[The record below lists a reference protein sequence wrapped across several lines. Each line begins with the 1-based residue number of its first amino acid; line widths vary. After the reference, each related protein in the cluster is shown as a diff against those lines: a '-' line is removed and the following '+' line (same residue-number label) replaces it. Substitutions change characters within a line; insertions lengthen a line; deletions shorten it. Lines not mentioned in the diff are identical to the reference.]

1 MPTNL
6 PDIRTGEIDEILG
19 KTPGS
24 LVSWGI
30 TVFFVIIALF
40 ITASWFFKY
49 PDVVHASIEITGNL
63 PPADIKART
72 SGKIDTFFVINNQ
85 KVHEDQVLG
94 LVENPADYS
103 EIVILKTHLNTRISQ
118 WQANDS
124 LNEWDIPI
132 SVGKL
137 GELQVYYS
145 AFTSAQHAYI
155 SYKEIDYYKN
165 KINTTQLQLTDY
177 RTLYDFTNEQLKTL
191 KSDFELASKDYKRYV
206 KLFDDQ
212 VIPEQELEKAQS
224 QYLNRKLAFE
234 SIRTN
239 MANIQIQIS
248 QMQSTIAEY
257 EMLDKQQHESLY
269 SALVEAG
276 NNLKAQLEIWEQK
289 YVLKTPQAGK
299 CVFTKYWAKN
309 QNLNVNETVFT
320 ILPDSHGAL
329 KGMLLLPA
337 EGAGKVEPGQKVNIR
352 LDNYPYM
359 EYGMLEGVISHISE
373 IPDEG
378 VYYATVIF
386 PAGLKTSYGKE
397 FVFKQRLKGTAEIIT
412 NDIRLFHRVLQPLKH
427 IIFDKT

>member
-1 MPTNL
+1 MPANL

-24 LVSWGI
+24 LVRWGI
-30 TVFFVIIALF
+30 SVFFVIIALF

-72 SGKIDTFFVINNQ
+72 SGKIDTFFVIDNQ
-85 KVHEDQVLG
+85 KVHENQVLG
-94 LVENPADYS
+94 LMENPAEYS
-103 EIVILKTHLNTRISQ
+103 EIVVLKKHLNTLISQ
-118 WQANDS
+118 WQTNNS
-124 LNEWDIPI
+124 LNKWDIPI

-145 AFTSAQHAYI
+145 VFRSAQHAYQ

-177 RTLYDFTNEQLKTL
+177 RKLYNYTNEQLKTL
-191 KSDFELASKDYKRYV
+191 KSDFELASKDYKRYI

-257 EMLDKQQHESLY
+257 EMLDKQQRESLY

-289 YVLKTPQAGK
+289 YVLRTPQAGK

-320 ILPDSHGAL
+320 ILPDSHGEL

-378 VYYATVIF
+378 VYYATVNF
-386 PAGLKTSYGKE
+386 PAGLTTSYGKA

-427 IIFDKT
+427 ILFDKT

>member
-1 MPTNL
+1 MPPNL

-30 TVFFVIIALF
+30 TVFFVIIVLF

-145 AFTSAQHAYI
+145 AFTWAQHAYI